1 VRKPPTKFG
10 LFTVVFHDEQAAAR
24 IEALACRVRRDYGLK
39 MKPLLTSR
47 FHVSLNNLGEYAD
60 RGMAE
65 AVALKACE
73 AVAGVRVNPFTVM
86 FNLLQSFTGRAGQRA
101 LVLRGDDGVVG
112 LEILYRS
119 LTTAMRMAGL
129 KSPLHFTP
137 HLTLSYGEQPIEER
151 FIEPISWTV
160 REFALVISLRG
171 ETKYVFQG
179 RWPLGADFE
188 RGCAGTKPCK
198 RA

>member
-1 VRKPPTKFG
+1 MRKPPTKFG
-10 LFTVVFHDEQAAAR
+10 LFTVVFPDEQAAAR
-24 IEALACRVRRDYGLK
+24 IEALVCRVRRDCRLK
-39 MKPLLTSR
+39 VKPLLTSR

-73 AVAGVRVNPFTVM
+73 AAAGVRVNPFTVM
-86 FNLLQSFTGRAGQRA
+86 FNLLQRQFTGRAGQRA

-119 LTTAMRMAGL
+119 LTTAMRMAGF

-160 REFALVISLRG
+160 REFALILSLA
-171 ETKYVFQG
+171 
-179 RWPLGADFE
+179 W
-188 RGCAGTKPCK
+188 
-198 RA
+198 